1 MTITITGIE
10 KDAAGNDIGLWIHD
24 TGVCSNMGNAFYCN
38 VMLKTMLF
46 GKVPLIVRFNMC
58 LKSKKGEYYDC

>member
-1 MTITITGIE
+1 MRFT
-10 KDAAGNDIGLWIHD
+10 
-24 TGVCSNMGNAFYCN
+24 

-58 LKSKKGEYYDC
+58 LKSKKGEHYDC